1 MANEESNGLEKQNL
15 SLYADV
21 RERLLQKMKQY
32 PTQEDWIYYQEQS
45 VVTKVQDHIP
55 WDARISRDKSIERAC
70 QESKWDSQYYK
81 ICIGILYRLQMGYPL
96 SVEDVM
102 LCRAIY
108 MRVHKSGKD
117 VHEVCRTL
125 GVETIDWLGATTRLL
140 GLEET
145 EALPVSEE
153 RSEQMPD
160 ETKQYLEADIPAGQS
175 ATVTIRLHVQ
185 TE

>member
-32 PTQEDWIYYQEQS
+32 PTQEDWIYYQAKS

-125 GVETIDWLGATTRLL
+125 GGRDNRLA
-140 GLEET
+140 GSDHT
-145 EALPVSEE
+145 AVGTGGN
-153 RSEQMPD
+153 RS
-160 ETKQYLEADIPAGQS
+160 AS
-175 ATVTIRLHVQ
+175 SIRG
-185 TE
+185 EIRANAR